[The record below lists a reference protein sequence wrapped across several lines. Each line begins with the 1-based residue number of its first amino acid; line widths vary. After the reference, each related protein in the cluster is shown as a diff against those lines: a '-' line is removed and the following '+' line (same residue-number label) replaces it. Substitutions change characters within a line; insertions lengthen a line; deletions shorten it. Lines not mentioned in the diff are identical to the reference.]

1 MGGSTVGRTVA
12 NDRVRQETRSS
23 DNYRESLTTN
33 ACTHLPTHI
42 FWVTHDY
49 AVNYP
54 LPSSCQKK
62 VIIVIIIMSSKMKV
76 ASQHWTDWTDCDTV
90 PNKTKDI
97 FTL

>member
-33 ACTHLPTHI
+33 ACAHLPTHI

-62 VIIVIIIMSSKMKV
+62 VIIVSAIV
-76 ASQHWTDWTDCDTV
+76 ANILTNLSIFFLASGLYRSTV
-90 PNKTKDI
+90 VCFKG
-97 FTL
+97 

>member
-62 VIIVIIIMSSKMKV
+62 VIIVIIIKKGFDRNILSARKEGLG
-76 ASQHWTDWTDCDTV
+76 V
-90 PNKTKDI
+90 PNLSHCPTS
-97 FTL
+97 